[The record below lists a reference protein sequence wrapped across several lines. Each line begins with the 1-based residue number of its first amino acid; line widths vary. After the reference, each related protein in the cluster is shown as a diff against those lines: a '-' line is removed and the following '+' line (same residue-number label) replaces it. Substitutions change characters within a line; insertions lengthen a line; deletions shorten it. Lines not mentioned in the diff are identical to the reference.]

1 MKFLY
6 RVFKY
11 FLRKLGLKYKSYKIK
26 QSYGFEYNPSQLYMI
41 DPNRIKYTI
50 EDRTYFNR
58 FYLGEI
64 RAGDWDKANELMV
77 EAIDEYIKL
86 QYDPL
91 IDEYGA
97 MCDQSFAMTK
107 IYRSIVPTEKNLE
120 DLTKLQVEMGKAA
133 KARDAHKELILK
145 DQETEANIQG
155 TDSSDFTIFE
165 QELLNGGA

>member
-1 MKFLY
+1 MYNELIEVSKDGNVFLQDDSIALMPAMWKVY
-6 RVFKY
+6 KD
-11 FLRKLGLKYKSYKIK
+11 KNLGSKAVKWIVSVYDYKSPFRRLPIDERKSRA
-26 QSYGFEYNPSQLYMI
+26 SYAVYQKEKNAKS
-41 DPNRIKYTI
+41 D
-50 EDRTYFNR
+50 
-58 FYLGEI
+58 
-64 RAGDWDKANELMV
+64 NELMV

-145 DQETEANIQG
+145 D
-155 TDSSDFTIFE
+155 
-165 QELLNGGA
+165 